1 MAIKKAVR
9 RRRESGGQW
18 SRAKKKLR
26 KSTDFV
32 RRQQFGLLQI
42 FRSFKTSTK
51 VVVTSIFFGVF
62 LFGII
67 SITHSLNS
75 ISEKQKRID
84 ELDEQIRLQQIA
96 NEEID
101 NQLKGDMD
109 ELIER
114 LAREK
119 LDWVYPDEEIYINK
133 AG

>member
-67 SITHSLNS
+67 SITRSLNS

>member
-32 RRQQFGLLQI
+32 RRQQFELLQI

-119 LDWVYPDEEIYINK
+119 LDWVYPDAEIYINK

>member
-119 LDWVYPDEEIYINK
+119 LDWVYPDEEFYINK

>member
-101 NQLKGDMD
+101 NQLKGEMD